1 MERYWEEHPGG
12 ADVDPFGLVTWPG
25 SVVAAKQL
33 MNNQDVVQNKRV
45 VVLGAG
51 AGIEALAA
59 ARLGARSVLATD
71 NHPAALKLLEYGA
84 KYSRYDNM
92 IKTEYFDISSTVSLP
107 VCDLIIAA
115 DVLYNDKIAA
125 HVARRCEEA
134 RRLPCPPI
142 ILISDSQ
149 RFVHHFD
156 NDLNSRLTA
165 INQPPVQWKLYN
177 LASFTGSGI
186 MVDDDQTY
194 DIKVHFMWIGKN
206 ELNDNPR

>member
-1 MERYWEEHPGG
+1 VTLGNGLEKVRIISRNIPLLSKWNITVWELEKPASYMERYWEEHPGG

-107 VCDLIIAA
+107 VCDLIIVA
-115 DVLYNDKIAA
+115 DV
-125 HVARRCEEA
+125 
-134 RRLPCPPI
+134 
-142 ILISDSQ
+142 
-149 RFVHHFD
+149 
-156 NDLNSRLTA
+156 
-165 INQPPVQWKLYN
+165 
-177 LASFTGSGI
+177 
-186 MVDDDQTY
+186 
-194 DIKVHFMWIGKN
+194 
-206 ELNDNPR
+206 